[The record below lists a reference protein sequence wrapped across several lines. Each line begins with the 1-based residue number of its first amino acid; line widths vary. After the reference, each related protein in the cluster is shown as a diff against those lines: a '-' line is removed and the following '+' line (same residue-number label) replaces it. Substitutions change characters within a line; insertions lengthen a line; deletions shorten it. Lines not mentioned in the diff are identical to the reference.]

1 MTIELIE
8 IMTSPRRMYFSK
20 AFISFLGTQGSSGS
34 RVDHWRLVELHAK
47 HEKQSPEFIVGVAAA
62 GNH

>member
-1 MTIELIE
+1 
-8 IMTSPRRMYFSK
+8 MYFSK